1 MNDITEYDL
10 LRFAEGEIDALDE
23 LERIEAALDSDPK
36 LARQLDE
43 LQAALTPDPDVLADI
58 RQQFDLLHSSIWG
71 RIEFPFAIGNRPET
85 ATLHLPNG
93 SAVPVRIKACEES
106 VSLHLDNP
114 IPGWRAASIALF
126 HPQGPIGEL
135 LEKAWGEQQ
144 PDRCMETVTPP
155 RRATFALRSPEPV
168 AKPEYDLFQCRDKPS
183 AWRSPEAKAAD
194 DDPAWLED
202 AGGLVLRVDLP
213 EAARPAEQIRYR
225 LDWRDPQG
233 HEHHERGSAIL
244 QANSGRRT
252 VSVPLNTPLAAIKAA
267 TYGKLWVQVIL
278 VPPRPE
284 LDSADFRKRSGE
296 NAEVLILH
304 SAATAAGR
312 GSSEFQARFYS
323 DAQRKLWNDLTAD
336 CWVRFETD
344 DWQPGEAR

>member
-10 LRFAEGEIDALDE
+10 LRFAEGEIDAPDE

-43 LQAALTPDPDVLADI
+43 LQAALTPDPDVLAEI

-93 SAVPVRIKACEES
+93 SAVPVRINACEES

-126 HPQGPIGEL
+126 HPQGPIGET
-135 LEKAWGEQQ
+135 LEVAWGEQH
-144 PDRCMETVTPP
+144 PDRYD
-155 RRATFALRSPEPV
+155 FA
-168 AKPEYDLFQCRDKPS
+168 CRHKPS
-183 AWRSPEAKAAD
+183 AWRSPDAKGAD
-194 DDPAWLED
+194 DGRAWLDDSE
-202 AGGLVLRVDLP
+202 GLVLHVNLP

-233 HEHHERGSAIL
+233 HEQHERGFATL
-244 QANSGRRT
+244 HANSGRRCRDFD
-252 VSVPLNTPLAAIKAA
+252 LNTQAAAIRAA
-267 TYGKLWVQVIL
+267 TNGKLWVQVIL

-304 SAATAAGR
+304 SAAASAGR

-323 DAQRKLWNDLTAD
+323 DAQRKLWNDLTAE

-344 DWQPGEAR
+344 DWQPGDAR